1 LRELLIGFPYWFL
14 ARGLYLTVG
23 MQPRVRLNNSLK
35 MLRVV
40 PDDADIMRF
49 AKAGDPQGVRSL
61 LEQKLASPLD
71 VNATWNVPVLSV
83 SYDQLL
89 VLLRGLSRN

>member
-1 LRELLIGFPYWFL
+1 
-14 ARGLYLTVG
+14 

-40 PDDADIMRF
+40 PDNADIMRF